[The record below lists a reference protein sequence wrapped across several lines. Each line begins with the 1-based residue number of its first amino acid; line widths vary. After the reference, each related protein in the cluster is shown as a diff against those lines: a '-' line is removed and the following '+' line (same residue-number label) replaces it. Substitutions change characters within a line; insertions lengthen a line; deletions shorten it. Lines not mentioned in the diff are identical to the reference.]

1 MLSGSGLPTLLSWCR
16 TNHDFLLTVDYFIL
30 VSLSFPDYLY
40 IFCLLEGMSLGFFQ
54 GTQYTVAVTV
64 LSGIEEEVESL
75 GLHSSTLGNH

>member
-1 MLSGSGLPTLLSWCR
+1 MLRPLLHYLILHLRRVHSLSLMLSGSGLPTLLC
-16 TNHDFLLTVDYFIL
+16 
-30 VSLSFPDYLY
+30 
-40 IFCLLEGMSLGFFQ
+40 CLLEGMSLGFFQ